1 MQFTLALYCDGVTK
15 SYYFSIVLR
24 LSNFYKCKKLTSV
37 NFSVSPEYIVLN
49 KYEDYVKKIWRLC
62 EDLVMGKLNLI
73 GAV

>member
-1 MQFTLALYCDGVTK
+1 
-15 SYYFSIVLR
+15 